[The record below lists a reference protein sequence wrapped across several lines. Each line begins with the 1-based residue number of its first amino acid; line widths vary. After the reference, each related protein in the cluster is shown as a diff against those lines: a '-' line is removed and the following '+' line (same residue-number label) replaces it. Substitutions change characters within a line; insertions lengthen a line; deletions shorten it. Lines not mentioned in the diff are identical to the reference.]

1 MQTITYPMRLRS
13 PVLTEHTQ
21 YVCGFLYNIKRAPH
35 IRERKKEKTL
45 PYWLVNSSPSNPV
58 HPPSAYIERIWSEHL
73 PACTGQSNTKAAKQM
88 TTAIGDVNNILQ
100 LLYHTVDDVLMA
112 NYLLVMFQI
121 ERNDSSQDKTRDE
134 SRSRHNPVV
143 GLWNLFFIIGH
154 TATTQSKK

>member
-1 MQTITYPMRLRS
+1 M
-13 PVLTEHTQ
+13 
-21 YVCGFLYNIKRAPH
+21 
-35 IRERKKEKTL
+35 
-45 PYWLVNSSPSNPV
+45 SSLN
-58 HPPSAYIERIWSEHL
+58 
-73 PACTGQSNTKAAKQM
+73 AKQM

-143 GLWNLFFIIGH
+143 GL
-154 TATTQSKK
+154 